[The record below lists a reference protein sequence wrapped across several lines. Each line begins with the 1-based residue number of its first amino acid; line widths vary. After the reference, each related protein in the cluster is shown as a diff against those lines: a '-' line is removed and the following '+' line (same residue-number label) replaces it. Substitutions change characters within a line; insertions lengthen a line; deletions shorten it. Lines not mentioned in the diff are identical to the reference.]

1 MKEVNLCIRFF
12 NDEFEVFKEYL
23 ELNQIVGTLCRSS
36 EFLKDRGYNDSFKK
50 LCDSRHEKIL
60 EVAEIINKKL
70 SATEYCNLEL
80 IKEVEK

>member
-1 MKEVNLCIRFF
+1 MKEVNLCIRFS

-23 ELNQIVGTLCRSS
+23 ELNQIVGALCRSY
-36 EFLKDRGYNDSFKK
+36 EFLKDRGDNDSFRK